1 MASAGVLLSFGLG
14 LAAVGLIYAAVRLGR
29 SRAAHSPLLA
39 ELLASRVQ
47 YALAGIAFGLL
58 APLGMRP
65 TLGAAADLTI
75 SFLVG
80 IFGLVVGCSVE
91 LRLLRNMSRPLLLLE
106 VGYLVL
112 LGLGLWALSYGFS
125 LEDVEGV
132 ALWGVCGLCA
142 ACWVRQSR
150 RGKKSTGWVPSA
162 SALVGLFLAGVGL
175 MQLRPGGFEVRLPLA
190 FPPIVV
196 EGMWAKYGSCLVL
209 GALVGLI
216 VDLATRGVRR
226 GYLYYTIAAG
236 LLLGSGMAG
245 TLGLAP
251 LWVGAVAGIWLVNA
265 TMRRLDIVRAL
276 AQGEDMVRPVLL
288 GVAGWVLGAALV
300 ESGFELAF
308 GAWIFLALVAIVPG
322 MRWGAWQ
329 GMRKLLDRSVHRRTG
344 VEPRQ
349 LLELDDL
356 GLVIAL
362 SLAAGLPAGQGAAL
376 LAAAL
381 LGQRLMHVVAVWTA
395 GRLSAT

>member
-1 MASAGVLLSFGLG
+1 MASAEVLLSFGVG
-14 LAAVGLIYAAVRLGR
+14 LAAVGLMYAAVRLCR
-29 SRAAHSPLLA
+29 SRAAHSPLVA

-47 YALAGIAFGLL
+47 YALAGVVFGWL
-58 APLGMRP
+58 APVGMRP
-65 TLGAAADLTI
+65 TLGAAADLTAA
-75 SFLVG
+75 FLVG
-80 IFGLVVGCSVE
+80 VFGLVVGCSVE
-91 LRLLRNMSRPLLLLE
+91 LRLLGNLSRPLLLLE

-112 LGLGLWALSYGFS
+112 LGLGLWALSYGFA
-125 LEDVEGV
+125 LEGV
-132 ALWGVCGLCA
+132 EHAALWGVCGLCA

-150 RGKKSTGWVPSA
+150 RESTGWVPSA
-162 SALVGLFLAGVGL
+162 SALAGSFLAGSGL

-196 EGMWAKYGSCLVL
+196 EGMWAKYGACLVL

-216 VDLATRGVRR
+216 VDLATRGISR
-226 GYLYYTIAAG
+226 GHLYYTIAAG

-245 TLGLAP
+245 ALGLAP

-265 TMRRLDIVRAL
+265 TMRRLDILRAL
-276 AQGEDMVRPVLL
+276 EQGQDMARAVLL
-288 GVAGWVLGAALV
+288 GVAGWMLGAAFG

-308 GAWIFLALVAIVPG
+308 GAWVLLALVAIVPG
-322 MRWGAWQ
+322 VRFGAWQ
-329 GMRKLLDRSVHRRTG
+329 GLGKLLDRAVPQRTG
-344 VEPRQ
+344 VAPRQ

-362 SLAAGLPAGQGAAL
+362 SLAAVLPAERGAAL

-381 LGQRLMHVVAVWTA
+381 LGQWLMHAAAVWTA
-395 GRLSAT
+395 GRLSAP